1 MNQKIIKQF
10 LFFVVAVPFMFSC
23 NKDHNNKEIMQKK
36 YDWQDQHVISFS
48 DVNNTLQGYSPEDN
62 EALDTAFVN
71 LLFNIILEREDVEF
85 LDNDEKKI
93 TSQQVKEILNKKIVV
108 QVEDPDNPG
117 VFSEV
122 EDTVKITPEEV
133 IQLLCR
139 EEWNFDK
146 KELKLRKTITH
157 IAPVIYTYDQDGD
170 VRGKRNLFWIKMN

>member
-1 MNQKIIKQF
+1 MNLKTIKQ
-10 LFFVVAVPFMFSC
+10 LFSVVAIPFMFSC
-23 NKDHNNKEIMQKK
+23 NEDHNNKEIMQKK
-36 YDWQDQHVISFS
+36 SDWQDQHVISFS
-48 DVNNTLQGYSPEDN
+48 DVNNTLQGYSSEDT

-71 LLFNIILEREDVEF
+71 LLFNVILEREDVEF
-85 LDNDEKKI
+85 LDTDEKKI

-122 EDTVKITPEEV
+122 EDTVKIGPEEV

-170 VRGKRNLFWIKMN
+170 IRGKRNLFWIKMN